1 METTSKQPNMNLMEE
16 DNKITI
22 VPYKKK
28 YLQIFKGKSYYLLDR
43 YKYDQNAIMM
53 LLELNKINKLG
64 DIFVNYPDG
73 IEKIKFIQIMKAE
86 LPSNPN
92 DPMDETNLIYGL
104 YKCFCKIDFNGDG
117 HMQWEEFTQF
127 IIDTVEGDNDA
138 KVDEGDEDSKNKI
151 FNEKQMIKYKRYH
164 ISNRIKDSNIHKK
177 DIIDAVFLPRSDTL
191 LINEYGT
198 KVLRIYNPKTGKNE
212 KIFKL
217 DNFLNPTSVIKNN
230 SNSRLMKSTSYEGL
244 FVQDIQK
251 KIDNIIVNEVPHQG
265 INEITLNVIKKIVDD
280 QDNIRTITSS
290 IINAN
295 VKLTKGHSQS
305 NKFNAI
311 PTMNSQTT
319 TSGFNMYNNTT
330 TQNAVGK
337 SYKNTNANKE
347 MNMNTSKTQLKPIL
361 SLTSTKQKFYTASK
375 SKKKE
380 YNPKFRDT
388 LYAEKLFNKISN
400 PFAIDKRSTIQTT
413 VSNKESDNKS
423 KTFFNI
429 SSMRNRIM
437 LPYIKEKIIFKKGE
451 TDKLLNYEFYMQ
463 SYKNCCEINGLTN
476 IPNKSLQKSY
486 KNNWKM
492 VDNYTRSLRNETDQN
507 EQQSNHSSIH
517 YFSANTEQS
526 NM

>member
-53 LLELNKINKLG
+53 LLDLNKINKLG

-104 YKCFCKIDFNGDG
+104 YKFFCEIDFNGDG
-117 HMQWEEFTQF
+117 LMQWEEFTQF

-212 KIFKL
+212 KIFEL
-217 DNFLNPTSVIKNN
+217 DNFLNQTSVIKNN
-230 SNSRLMKSTSYEGL
+230 SNSRLMKSTAS
-244 FVQDIQK
+244 
-251 KIDNIIVNEVPHQG
+251 
-265 INEITLNVIKKIVDD
+265 
-280 QDNIRTITSS
+280 
-290 IINAN
+290 
-295 VKLTKGHSQS
+295 S
-305 NKFNAI
+305 NK
-311 PTMNSQTT
+311 
-319 TSGFNMYNNTT
+319 
-330 TQNAVGK
+330 
-337 SYKNTNANKE
+337 
-347 MNMNTSKTQLKPIL
+347 KTKR
-361 SLTSTKQKFYTASK
+361 
-375 SKKKE
+375 SKK
-380 YNPKFRDT
+380 T
-388 LYAEKLFNKISN
+388 L
-400 PFAIDKRSTIQTT
+400 
-413 VSNKESDNKS
+413 V
-423 KTFFNI
+423 
-429 SSMRNRIM
+429 
-437 LPYIKEKIIFKKGE
+437 II
-451 TDKLLNYEFYMQ
+451 T
-463 SYKNCCEINGLTN
+463 
-476 IPNKSLQKSY
+476 
-486 KNNWKM
+486 KM
-492 VDNYTRSLRNETDQN
+492 
-507 EQQSNHSSIH
+507 
-517 YFSANTEQS
+517 
-526 NM
+526 

>member
-104 YKCFCKIDFNGDG
+104 YKFFCEIDFNGNG

-212 KIFKL
+212 KIFGL

-230 SNSRLMKSTSYEGL
+230 SNSRLMKSTAS
-244 FVQDIQK
+244 
-251 KIDNIIVNEVPHQG
+251 
-265 INEITLNVIKKIVDD
+265 
-280 QDNIRTITSS
+280 
-290 IINAN
+290 
-295 VKLTKGHSQS
+295 S
-305 NKFNAI
+305 NKKNETFKK
-311 PTMNSQTT
+311 NSGDNNKDVKTANTYSVISMCQT
-319 TSGFNMYNNTT
+319 
-330 TQNAVGK
+330 
-337 SYKNTNANKE
+337 NTNLVA
-347 MNMNTSKTQLKPIL
+347 ICL
-361 SLTSTKQKFYTASK
+361 SDNRIIFLTSLLMVGQSSFMSYVH
-375 SKKKE
+375 
-380 YNPKFRDT
+380 
-388 LYAEKLFNKISN
+388 LY
-400 PFAIDKRSTIQTT
+400 
-413 VSNKESDNKS
+413 
-423 KTFFNI
+423 
-429 SSMRNRIM
+429 
-437 LPYIKEKIIFKKGE
+437 
-451 TDKLLNYEFYMQ
+451 
-463 SYKNCCEINGLTN
+463 
-476 IPNKSLQKSY
+476 
-486 KNNWKM
+486 
-492 VDNYTRSLRNETDQN
+492 
-507 EQQSNHSSIH
+507 
-517 YFSANTEQS
+517 
-526 NM
+526 